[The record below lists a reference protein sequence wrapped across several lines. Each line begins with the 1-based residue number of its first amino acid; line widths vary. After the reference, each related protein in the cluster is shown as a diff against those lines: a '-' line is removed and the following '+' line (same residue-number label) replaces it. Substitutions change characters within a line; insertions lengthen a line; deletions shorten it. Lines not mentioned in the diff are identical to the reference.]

1 MGVRLV
7 NLASGQTLVAIA
19 RNAETNGNL
28 GGEDSEQAEAS
39 TDLASDDLA
48 RDDTASDDPA
58 PAVAG
63 DDGQE
68 PEAD

>member
-1 MGVRLV
+1 
-7 NLASGQTLVAIA
+7 LVAIA

-39 TDLASDDLA
+39 TDLASTDLA
-48 RDDTASDDPA
+48 SADLASDETASDDPA